1 MVRKTTFP
9 VLCLVAILALS
20 PLAASAQEPPKAGDK
35 LGKISFAAPV
45 SNEDLAYL
53 DVANGAKEFSLD
65 QIKSPLVV
73 LQLFSMYCT
82 YCQEE
87 APQVNEFY
95 KLINQKG
102 LGDKIKIFGVG
113 VKNSRM
119 ETDLF
124 RKKFKVAFP
133 LLPDPEGVVHGQLGN
148 PMTPFFVVIDNK
160 DGGRILF
167 THLGAMPS
175 AESFLQSVVSKA
187 GLK

>member
-1 MVRKTTFP
+1 MSRKKPYT
-9 VLCLVAILALS
+9 VLCLGTVLVLFA
-20 PLAASAQEPPKAGDK
+20 LAASAQELPKAGDK
-35 LGKISFAAPV
+35 LGKISFTAPV
-45 SNEDLAYL
+45 SAEDLAYL
-53 DVANGAKEFSLD
+53 GVGKGAKEFTLD
-65 QIKSPLVV
+65 QIKAPLVV

-113 VKNSRM
+113 IKNSRM
-119 ETDLF
+119 EADLF

-133 LLPDPEGVVHGQLGN
+133 LLPDPEGIVHGQLGS

-160 DGGRILF
+160 DGGGIIF